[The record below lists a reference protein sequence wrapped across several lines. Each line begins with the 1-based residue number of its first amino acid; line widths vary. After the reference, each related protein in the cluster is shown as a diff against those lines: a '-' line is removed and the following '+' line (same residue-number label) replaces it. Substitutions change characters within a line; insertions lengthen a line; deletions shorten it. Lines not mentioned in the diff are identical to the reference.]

1 MLRPDT
7 HAIVVLVRDGIEVA
21 CWALEGRRGPD
32 LQMVDEL
39 ARLQLA
45 ARRLGCSVRLRHACP
60 ELWGLLELV
69 GLAGVMSGAGLGLEI
84 GAGPGLEVGGEAE
97 DGEQVGVE
105 EAVDPGDPLA

>member
-1 MLRPDT
+1 M
-7 HAIVVLVRDGIEVA
+7 VVLVRGGIEVA
-21 CWALEGRRGPD
+21 SWPLKAGPRPD
-32 LQMVDEL
+32 LGVVDDL
-39 ARLQLA
+39 AWLQLT
-45 ARRLGCSVRLRHACP
+45 ARRLGCSIRLRHACP
-60 ELWGLLELV
+60 ELWGLLELA